1 MVNTREDV
9 ALNAYI
15 KFLTGKGVAPAQ
27 LHKRQVFLKTLVQK
41 LENKDLS
48 RAEYATALNAMLKKA
63 KEADWAEQIS
73 FAREF
78 YPFLMQDI
86 KAIALLN
93 ESYGLELKTEQWT
106 PAVVSLDSLTEV
118 IKNHSFSEPESLML
132 ERYMQLLQSQTLAKS
147 DIAVRLKLAK
157 LVLIRLRE
165 APVKNG
171 LVYRAAVDVTWPL
184 FQLKE
189 SRQTFLAVI
198 REFFNIW
205 MSGA

>member
-1 MVNTREDV
+1 MANSREDI
-9 ALNAYI
+9 AINAYI
-15 KFLTGKGVAPAQ
+15 KFLTAKGVAQAQ
-27 LHKRQVFLKTLVQK
+27 LQKRQVFLKALVQK
-41 LENKDLS
+41 LEHKDLT
-48 RAEYATALNAMLKKA
+48 RNEYATALNALLNKT
-63 KEADWAEQIS
+63 KEVDWAEQIS

-78 YPFLMQDI
+78 YPFLMQDF

-93 ESYGLELKTEQWT
+93 ENYGLELKAEQWT
-106 PAVVSLDSLTEV
+106 PAVVSLDSLTE
-118 IKNHSFSEPESLML
+118 IINSHRFSEAESLML
-132 ERYMQLLQSQTLAKS
+132 ERYLQLLHTQTLEKP
-147 DIAVRLKLAK
+147 DVAVRLKLAK

-165 APVKNG
+165 APAKNG

-205 MSGA
+205 MNGA